1 MFTLQVE
8 AKEKMQ
14 SEFLELGESFKVI
27 SSESKEEW
35 IVRLKEQQPTAKE
48 FIIGDKYTIP
58 VLEGNEYKIYNSK
71 NELFKTL

>member
-8 AKEKMQ
+8 TKEKMQ

-35 IVRLKEQQPTAKE
+35 IVKLKEQQPTAKK

-58 VLEGNEYKIYNSK
+58 VLEVNEYKIYNSK

>member
-8 AKEKMQ
+8 TKEKMQ

-35 IVRLKEQQPTAKE
+35 VKNLKEHQPNAKE
-48 FIIGDKYTIP
+48 FIMGDKYTIP
-58 VLEGNEYKIYNSK
+58 VIEGNVYMIYNSR
-71 NELFKTL
+71 NELFKTI

>member
-8 AKEKMQ
+8 SKEKMQ

-27 SSESKEEW
+27 SSESTEEW
-35 IVRLKEQQPTAKE
+35 VKNLKEQQPNAKD
-48 FIIGDKYTIP
+48 FIMGDKYTIP
-58 VLEGNEYKIYNSK
+58 VIERNTYMIYNSQ

>member
-14 SEFLELGESFKVI
+14 NEFLELGESFKVI
-27 SSESKEEW
+27 SSESNEDWVKN
-35 IVRLKEQQPTAKE
+35 LKEQQPNAKE
-48 FIIGDKYTIP
+48 FIMGDKYTIP
-58 VLEGNEYKIYNSK
+58 VLDGNEYKIYNSQ

>member
-8 AKEKMQ
+8 TKEKMQ

-35 IVRLKEQQPTAKE
+35 VKNLKEQQPKAKE
-48 FIIGDKYTIP
+48 FIIGDKYTVP
-58 VLEGNEYKIYNSK
+58 VLEGNTYMIYNSK

>member
-8 AKEKMQ
+8 TKEKMQ

-27 SSESKEEW
+27 SSESTEEW
-35 IVRLKEQQPTAKE
+35 IKNLKEQQPTAKE
-48 FIIGDKYTIP
+48 FIVGNKYTIP
-58 VLEGNEYKIYNSK
+58 VLEGNTYMIYNSI

>member
-8 AKEKMQ
+8 TKEKMQ

-27 SSESKEEW
+27 SSESNEDW
-35 IVRLKEQQPTAKE
+35 VQNLKEQQPTAKE
-48 FIIGDKYTIP
+48 FIMGDKYTIP
-58 VLEGNEYKIYNSK
+58 VLDVNEYKIYNSK

>member
-8 AKEKMQ
+8 TQEKMQ

-27 SSESKEEW
+27 SSESTEEW
-35 IVRLKEQQPTAKE
+35 VKNLKEQQPTAKE
-48 FIIGDKYTIP
+48 FIVGNKYTIP
-58 VLEGNEYKIYNSK
+58 VLDGNTYMIYNSQ

>member
-8 AKEKMQ
+8 TKEKMQ
-14 SEFLELGESFKVI
+14 SEFIELGESFKVV
-27 SSESKEEW
+27 SSESTEDWVKN
-35 IVRLKEQQPTAKE
+35 LKEQQPGAKE
-48 FIIGDKYTIP
+48 FIVGEKYTIP